1 MSPIKGANDKRIDA
15 LHSKA
20 AKHWPELEKII
31 DELKACGPHSL
42 NGDNAISNVRQWLR
56 DLSRR

>member
-1 MSPIKGANDKRIDA
+1 MSTNKGANDKRIDA

-20 AKHWPELEKII
+20 AKLWPELERII